1 MTTFLITTQYGD
13 QYKVEADTA
22 LKALE
27 SLCGKNTSI
36 EYNKA
41 SLKDLTMEWVLHRQT
56 KHPLLVTTKV
66 LKPIEGDKK

>member
-1 MTTFLITTQYGD
+1 MRTFLITTQYGD

-27 SLCGKNTSI
+27 SLCGKYTRI
-36 EYNKA
+36 EYNTA
-41 SLKDLTMEWVLHRQT
+41 SLKNMTIEWVLHRRANN
-56 KHPLLVTTKV
+56 PLLVTTQV